1 MRDTEDRWTVAE
13 TCVKCGEDIYAGNK
27 FVLTASGAALCESCA
42 SIMDVE
48 ELLEMIGFPMEVAV

>member
-13 TCVKCGEDIYAGNK
+13 TCVKCGEDIYVGNK

-48 ELLEMIGFPMEVAV
+48 ELL